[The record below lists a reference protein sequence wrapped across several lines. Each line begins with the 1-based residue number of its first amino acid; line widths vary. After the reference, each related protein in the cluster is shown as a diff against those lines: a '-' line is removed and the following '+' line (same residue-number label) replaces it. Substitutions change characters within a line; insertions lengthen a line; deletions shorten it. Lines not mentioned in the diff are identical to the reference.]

1 MDKSSW
7 PIVSKNEI
15 KIINQVL
22 SSNNLNY
29 WTGKNCTRFEKN
41 FSKLFNIKYSIS
53 LANGSVGLD
62 IALKALNL
70 KKNSEVIVTPRSYI
84 SSVTSVVNQNLKPV
98 FADIDP
104 NSQNIEA
111 NTIEKKITKKTKAL
125 VVVHLA
131 GMPANMRNII
141 KIARKNKLKIIED
154 CSQAHGAMIDNK
166 FVGSFGDISVWSFCN
181 DKILNTLGE
190 GGVVATRKFKY
201 YKKMWSL
208 KDCGKNYLKLR
219 NRKKKTRFR
228 WVHDTEGTNLRM
240 TEVQAAVGSYQLTQ
254 LKKWVKMRNLNAKK
268 ILNTV
273 HKFKSIKVQKIPKN
287 FYHSYYRLYI
297 NLNFDYI
304 KKNFNRDKIIY
315 FLNKKGIFCDVGSC
329 PEIYK
334 EKYIISK
341 KFGLKKSLKFA
352 NLIGNSCISFK
363 VHPNIY
369 IKDLNSKMQI
379 LKNFLEKIT
388 IN

>member
-15 KIINQVL
+15 KVINQVL
-22 SSNNLNY
+22 ASNNLNY
-29 WTGKNCTRFEKN
+29 WTGKNCTKFEKN

-62 IALKALNL
+62 IALKTLNL
-70 KKNSEVIVTPRSYI
+70 RKNSEVIVTPRSYI
-84 SSVTSVVNQNLKPV
+84 SSVTSVINQNLKPV

-104 NSQNIEA
+104 NSHNIEA
-111 NTIEKKITKKTKAL
+111 ETIEKKITKKTKAL

-131 GMPANMRNII
+131 GMPANMKKII
-141 KIARKNKLKIIED
+141 KIAKKNKLKIIED
-154 CSQAHGAMIDNK
+154 CSQAHGAKIDNK

-190 GGVVATRKFKY
+190 GGVVATKNFNY
-201 YKKMWSL
+201 YKKLWSL

-228 WVHDTEGTNLRM
+228 WVHDDEGTNLRM
-240 TEVQAAVGSYQLTQ
+240 TEVQAAVGNYQLTQ
-254 LKKWVKMRNLNAKK
+254 LKKWVKMRNINAKK
-268 ILNTV
+268 ILNV
-273 HKFKSIKVQKIPKN
+273 IKNFKSIKVQKIPKN

-297 NLNFDYI
+297 NLNFKFI
-304 KKNFNRDKIIY
+304 KNNINRDKVIY
-315 FLNKKGIFCDVGSC
+315 FLNQNGIFCDVGSC

-334 EKYIISK
+334 EKYIINK
-341 KFGLKKSLKFA
+341 KLGLKKSLKFA
-352 NLIGNSCISFK
+352 NIIGNSCISFK

-369 IKDLNSKMQI
+369 LKEFNSKMKI
-379 LKNFLEKIT
+379 LKNFLAKIT

>member
-304 KKNFNRDKIIY
+304 KKNFNRDKVIY

-379 LKNFLEKIT
+379 LKNK
-388 IN
+388 

>member
-131 GMPANMRNII
+131 GMPANIRNII

-304 KKNFNRDKIIY
+304 KKNFNRDKVIY

>member
-304 KKNFNRDKIIY
+304 KKNFNRDKVIY